1 MERQGNELTMERN
14 LTYQLIVASVLVVAG
29 LTLLFLGFM
38 FPPQGEIHDS
48 VLIAYGEVSTFAGSL
63 VGVDYHY
70 RYRSWIRARAD
81 RKADK
86 RADNENE
93 DLDR

>member
-1 MERQGNELTMERN
+1 MERN

-29 LTLLFLGFM
+29 LTLLFLGFV

-70 RYRSWIRARAD
+70 RYRSGIRARAD

>member
-1 MERQGNELTMERN
+1 MERN

-29 LTLLFLGFM
+29 LTLLFLGFV

-70 RYRSWIRARAD
+70 RYRSWVRARAD

-86 RADNENE
+86 DADNENA
-93 DLDR
+93 

>member
-1 MERQGNELTMERN
+1 MERR
-14 LTYQLIVASVLVVAG
+14 LTYQLVVASVLVVAG
-29 LTLLFLGFM
+29 LTLLFLGFA

-70 RYRSWIRARAD
+70 RYRSWAKSRERTGERTKAD
-81 RKADK
+81 R
-86 RADNENE
+86 E
-93 DLDR
+93 DGE

>member
-1 MERQGNELTMERN
+1 MERR
-14 LTYQLIVASVLVVAG
+14 LTYQLVVASVLVVAG
-29 LTLLFLGFM
+29 LTLLFLGFV

-70 RYRSWIRARAD
+70 RYRSWAKSRERTA
-81 RKADK
+81 ADK
-86 RADNENE
+86 DADK

>member
-1 MERQGNELTMERN
+1 MERN

-29 LTLLFLGFM
+29 LTLLFLGFV

-70 RYRSWIRARAD
+70 RYRSWIRTRAD

>member
-1 MERQGNELTMERN
+1 MQRN

-29 LTLLFLGFM
+29 LTLLFLGFY
-38 FPPQGEIHDS
+38 FPPAGEIHDS

-70 RYRSWIRARAD
+70 RYRSWAKSRERT
-81 RKADK
+81 KADK
-86 RADNENE
+86 DE
-93 DLDR
+93 DKDKGLD

>member
-1 MERQGNELTMERN
+1 MERQRNDLTMERN

-29 LTLLFLGFM
+29 LTLLFLGFV

-70 RYRSWIRARAD
+70 RYRSWIRTRAD

>member
-1 MERQGNELTMERN
+1 M
-14 LTYQLIVASVLVVAG
+14 TYQLIVASVLVVAG
-29 LTLLFLGFM
+29 LTLLFLGFV

-70 RYRSWIRARAD
+70 RYRSWVRARED

-86 RADNENE
+86 DADNENA
-93 DLDR
+93 

>member
-1 MERQGNELTMERN
+1 MERQRNDLTMERN

-29 LTLLFLGFM
+29 LTLLFLGFI

-86 RADNENE
+86 REDNENE
-93 DLDR
+93 NLDR

>member
-1 MERQGNELTMERN
+1 MERQRNELTMERN

-29 LTLLFLGFM
+29 LTLLFLGFV

-70 RYRSWIRARAD
+70 RYRSWIRTRAD